1 MLNIIKIIKIL
12 FNILMNI
19 SNQQLFNIVA
29 FVGCIGPKGFI
40 TRRELFWLLSIIF
53 LVRMLGLEEKCGI
66 NCSEWRAL
74 LYENDDRD

>member
-1 MLNIIKIIKIL
+1 
-12 FNILMNI
+12 MNI

-29 FVGCIGPKGFI
+29 FVGCILFGIFGPKGFV
-40 TRRELFWLLSIIF
+40 TRRELFLLLSIIF
-53 LVRMLGLEEKCGI
+53 LVRVLGLEEKCGI